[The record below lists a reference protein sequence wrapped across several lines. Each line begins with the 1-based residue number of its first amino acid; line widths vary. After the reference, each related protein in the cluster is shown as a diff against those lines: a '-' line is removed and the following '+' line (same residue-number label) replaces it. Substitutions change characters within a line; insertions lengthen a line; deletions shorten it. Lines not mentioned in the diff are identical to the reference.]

1 MPFLLAS
8 HSQSLLSNF
17 YKVFSGYIISHWSFW
32 YPESYSACY
41 RSLQMKAQPVSKA
54 MQVLPVQIRECG
66 PKRGNILGDFNVCV
80 TISEVDVSMGI
91 W

>member
-1 MPFLLAS
+1 
-8 HSQSLLSNF
+8 
-17 YKVFSGYIISHWSFW
+17 
-32 YPESYSACY
+32 
-41 RSLQMKAQPVSKA
+41 MKAQPVSKA

-66 PKRGNILGDFNVCV
+66 TKRGNILGDFNMCV